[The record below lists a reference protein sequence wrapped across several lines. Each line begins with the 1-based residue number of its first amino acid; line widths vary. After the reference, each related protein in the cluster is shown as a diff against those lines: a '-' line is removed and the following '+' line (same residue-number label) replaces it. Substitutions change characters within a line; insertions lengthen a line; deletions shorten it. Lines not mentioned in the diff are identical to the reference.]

1 MKTKLA
7 LLCLL
12 MVAVFLSCKKSD
24 ETVDFPPEI
33 DLVLN
38 SLTQSF
44 DSLNTELAAAATSIA
59 PNVAD
64 TSSIRNHL
72 AGIYERSSFITE
84 CSFITLSGI
93 LQMIEPPAYYQYQ
106 GEDISDQDHV
116 VKAFE
121 TKLPVLS
128 QSFSL
133 VEGYQATVILHPIVS
148 NNQILGAINA
158 VFRPKEI
165 LGRAIIPVVEGETFE
180 IWVMEKGGVVL
191 FDQDEEEIGLNVIT
205 DPLYAD
211 FPELIAAAQLIDSE
225 ESGKTTYSF
234 YQTGTGNLVVKE
246 TYWKTLH
253 ICDNQWKIVWVIPI
267 ES

>member
-1 MKTKLA
+1 MKTRTA

-12 MVAVFLSCKKSD
+12 MVTVFLSCKKSD

-33 DLVLN
+33 DLVIN
-38 SLTQSF
+38 TLTPSF
-44 DSLNTELAAAATSIA
+44 DSLNTELAAAAASIA

-64 TSSIRNHL
+64 TSAIRNHL

-84 CSFITLSGI
+84 CSFITPTGI
-93 LQMIEPPAYYQYQ
+93 LQMIEPPAYYQNQ
-106 GEDISDQDHV
+106 SSDISGQDHLI
-116 VKAFE
+116 KAFE
-121 TKLPVLS
+121 TKEPVLS
-128 QSFSL
+128 ALFVL
-133 VEGYQATVILHPIVS
+133 IEGYYATVIVHPIVS
-148 NNQILGAINA
+148 NNQILGAVSG
-158 VFRPKEI
+158 VFKPEEI
-165 LGRAIIPVVEGETFE
+165 LGRAIMPVVEGETFE

-191 FDQDEEEIGLNVIT
+191 FDQDAEEIGLNVIT

-234 YQTGTGNLVVKE
+234 YQTGTTNLVVKE
-246 TYWKTLH
+246 TYWKTLS
-253 ICDNQWKIVWVIPI
+253 ICNNQWKIVWVIPI